1 MKAGRIVGSR
11 VVAATTQEEILRMI
25 LTGRATNG
33 AERENGATAEPAY
46 DGAVLPAAQPDQHAS
61 PA

>member
-1 MKAGRIVGSR
+1 VGSR

-33 AERENGATAEPAY
+33 AERENGAADEPAY
-46 DGAVLPAAQPDQHAS
+46 NDAVLPVPHADQHAS